1 MPYRAL
7 SFQAVEPAN
16 IFLAVKLPL
25 LKEVACPR
33 CRRRTYHRTGEAA
46 PQPNPSVRSASTA
59 ETENDE
65 NRR

>member
-33 CRRRTYHRTGEAA
+33 CRRSTYHRTGEAA

-59 ETENDE
+59 ETENYE